1 MKPLLVA
8 CLSLLTFAGAARAEW
23 TPPEKPDPHAIYHEA
38 KVDASARRYEDALAK
53 HLWFHENA
61 LKLKPSL
68 RGVRL
73 SFALSD
79 WYDLGAD
86 YEPALAKFEEVRTAA
101 RKGALESTDKTHRRQ
116 NFIDFESM
124 TDLLSEDQ
132 ETVDLFL
139 KLRDQNPDDAK
150 AVYRS
155 AQEAL
160 LKSDR
165 FDVCGEFL
173 DAKRAME
180 LEIDRYKD
188 DKEHVDKRHS
198 ERDRKFAERRFRNG
212 AATIVLI
219 LAKNDRAD
227 EAQKIAQRARDV
239 SDDEQLNADLDVAL
253 KGKKMSTFP

>member
-1 MKPLLVA
+1 MKPLLAA
-8 CLSLLTFAGAARAEW
+8 CLSLLTLAGAAQAEW
-23 TPPEKPDPHAIYHEA
+23 TPPEKPDAHAIYHEA
-38 KVDASARRYEDALAK
+38 KVDARARRYEDALAK

-61 LKLKPSL
+61 LKLQPSL

-101 RKGALESTDKTHRRQ
+101 RKGALESTDKELARQ

-124 TDLLSEDQ
+124 TDLLGEDQ

-155 AQEAL
+155 AQKAL
-160 LKSDR
+160 LKNDR

-173 DAKRAME
+173 DAEQAMDS
-180 LEIDRYKD
+180 EINGY
-188 DKEHVDKRHS
+188 KRHTKLED
-198 ERDRKFAERRFRNG
+198 ERHGERLQKFGERRFRNG

-219 LAKNDRAD
+219 LVKNDRAD
-227 EAQKIAQRARDV
+227 EAKKLAQQARDAW
-239 SDDEQLNADLDVAL
+239 DDEQLNADLDAAL
-253 KGKKMSTFP
+253 EGKKATAFP